1 MCLNINRGWRR
12 LPPPTNPLLDKSY
25 FSMLYN
31 KHKLLCK
38 DARFS
43 LTRYVAGLG
52 ERRGWKKENIASKV
66 EKYGSYYSESFDV
79 RVSPSAILRSRVH
92 KSVIRS
98 LPGLLCC
105 LLLSYFF
112 LQEAF
117 PDSKSHTPWG
127 VTASPTLCDG
137 LFAHFLLHLTWMR
150 AQISF
155 VLLTLDPQGTAWFLE
170 HSRGSVNKYGLN
182 VAEWTNALRGNC
194 QQWGWRRFK
203 KMVVGDDPLL

>member
-1 MCLNINRGWRR
+1 MDPITL
-12 LPPPTNPLLDKSY
+12 NPLMLESLLLQFYNPESINLWYDPSQACCAVFCSAIS
-25 FSMLYN
+25 FSR
-31 KHKLLCK
+31 KP
-38 DARFS
+38 S
-43 LTRYVAGLG
+43 LT
-52 ERRGWKKENIASKV
+52 
-66 EKYGSYYSESFDV
+66 
-79 RVSPSAILRSRVH
+79 P
-92 KSVIRS
+92 
-98 LPGLLCC
+98 
-105 LLLSYFF
+105 
-112 LQEAF
+112 
-117 PDSKSHTPWG
+117 SKSHTQWG

-182 VAEWTNALRGNC
+182 VAEWTNALREHC